1 MKIAINCRSFL
12 TKQYTGIGRYADHL
26 IRSLSEIDT
35 ANAYS
40 LYAPKGL
47 FDFKRQL
54 PEIQAKNFTLL
65 VDRFNKGV
73 RETVGPV
80 DIYHAPSLED
90 LPEGIART
98 VVTVHDVIFKSFPEG
113 HTEETIVTSERQM
126 KGIVQRARRII
137 CCSKST
143 QRDLKRFYN
152 VEDDRLRLVYQGVD
166 KDMFY
171 VLNESE
177 RVFARGVL
185 KKYAV
190 TEPFLLFVGTIE
202 PRKNLLN
209 LLKAYAILR
218 EAGTFTGPLV
228 VIGAMGWK
236 NDAVGQTV
244 TDLHLEKHVRFLGF
258 LPNHE
263 LRCFYN
269 LTEVF
274 VFPSLYEG
282 FGFPILEA
290 MSCGAMVVTSNVSS
304 CPEVSGDAALLV
316 DPHQPGSIAQAI
328 GIIVSNDHLRSQL
341 KERSVRRA
349 AEFSFLETARQ
360 TLKVYQELM

>member
-1 MKIAINCRSFL
+1 M
-12 TKQYTGIGRYADHL
+12 
-26 IRSLSEIDT
+26 SEIDST
-35 ANAYS
+35 NEYY

-47 FDFKRQL
+47 FDFKRRL
-54 PEIQAKNFTLL
+54 PDIQAKNFSLR
-65 VDRFNKGV
+65 VDHFNKGV
-73 RETVGPV
+73 LETVGPV

-90 LPEGIART
+90 LPEKSVRN
-98 VVTVHDVIFKSFPEG
+98 VVTVHDLVFKAYPQG
-113 HTEETIVTSERQM
+113 HTEETIVTSERQI
-126 KGIVQRARRII
+126 KGIVQRAQRII

-152 VEDDRLRLVYQGVD
+152 VGDDRLRLVYQGVD

-171 VLNESE
+171 VLNDSE
-177 RVFARGVL
+177 RALARGVL
-185 KKYAV
+185 KKHGV

-209 LLKAYAILR
+209 LLTAYATLR

-228 VIGAMGWK
+228 VIGMVGWK
-236 NDAVGQTV
+236 TDAIGKAVA
-244 TDLHLEKHVRFLGF
+244 DLHLEKHVRFLGF

-274 VFPSLYEG
+274 VFPSFYEG

-290 MSCGAMVVTSNVSS
+290 MSCGAMVVTANVSS

-328 GIIVSNDHLRSQL
+328 GVIVANDHLRSQL
-341 KERSVRRA
+341 KERSIRRA

-360 TLKVYQELM
+360 TLKVYQELV